1 MSVSQLCLHQVEPG
15 QEAIIE
21 ALTLDER
28 ESIRLME
35 MGLLP
40 GTHIKVIRYAP
51 LGDPME
57 VEVRGY
63 YLSLRRREASGI
75 SVRFV

>member
-15 QEAIIE
+15 QEAVIE
-21 ALTLDER
+21 ALALDER
-28 ESIRLME
+28 ETIRLME

-40 GTHIKVIRYAP
+40 GTTVKVIRYAP
-51 LGDPME
+51 LGDPLE

-63 YLSLRRREASGI
+63 HLSLRRREASGI
-75 SVRFV
+75 AVRFV